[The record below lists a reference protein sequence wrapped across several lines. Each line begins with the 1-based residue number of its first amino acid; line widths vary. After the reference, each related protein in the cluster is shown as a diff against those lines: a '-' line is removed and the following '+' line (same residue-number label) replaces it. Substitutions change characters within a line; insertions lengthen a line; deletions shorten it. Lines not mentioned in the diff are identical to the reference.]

1 VKAPA
6 SQVLR
11 EVARDLHPN
20 ETFEKALGRIVRKH
34 HGTFQDYITITG
46 LVSAT
51 RGAAKAEEIG
61 EATARLRRDAK
72 RAEQAE

>member
-34 HGTFQDYITITG
+34 HGTFQDYMDLIAK
-46 LVSAT
+46 V
-51 RGAAKAEEIG
+51 RGRAKKGDISLPDAAKVLAAE
-61 EATARLRRDAK
+61 L
-72 RAEQAE
+72 